1 MGRSLRDQLS
11 GPLRD
16 HHLGI
21 DTANLIGH
29 SLGGCLVIS
38 RSKHRAAARTR
49 RQ

>member
-1 MGRSLRDQLS
+1 MGRSLLDQLS
-11 GPLRD
+11 GSQRD

-21 DTANLIGH
+21 YEANLIGH

-38 RSKHRAAARTR
+38 RSKHLAAARTR

>member
-1 MGRSLRDQLS
+1 MGRSLLDQLS
-11 GPLRD
+11 GSLRD

-38 RSKHRAAARTR
+38 RSKHLAAARTR